1 MGCVPLVAHLCPR
14 VARTLSSYQALKDN
28 WKESLALFFWLLDQP
43 AGPSEMI
50 VPAPRQKVQAVTDR
64 YKHLQ
69 AADTTNPFTTWESD
83 VPLFLRGEASF
94 LPRGILRCQHLK
106 FSLSLSRCV
115 SLSNNSNSGSD
126 TNCLTT
132 ALEKSFYLLSQNSA
146 SCKQHLCR

>member
-1 MGCVPLVAHLCPR
+1 
-14 VARTLSSYQALKDN
+14 
-28 WKESLALFFWLLDQP
+28 
-43 AGPSEMI
+43 MI

-106 FSLSLSRCV
+106 FSLSLSLAVFPLVTTLTQGQIQTV
-115 SLSNNSNSGSD
+115 SQ
-126 TNCLTT
+126 
-132 ALEKSFYLLSQNSA
+132 LL
-146 SCKQHLCR
+146 